1 MGELPTGRVEE
12 LPTGGLA
19 DGLLASLLL
28 LSALSGMED
37 LVVFNKQILFPLK
50 LLRLDP
56 KLTSQL
62 RWPNL
67 IQRCYNVIWLP
78 GCICDFYNFPYYKLT
93 FWGYSTWFACS
104 TSGFWTGFLD
114 IVYVLPRTVP
124 DTAHCRGY
132 LHSLES
138 LKLFLPRCFM
148 VRIKNI
154 HNIDASV
161 LQWWQ
166 IILSIY
172 QHSGIPLCSVTKEGT
187 WRNTCH
193 FRG

>member
-1 MGELPTGRVEE
+1 MMSVSYIFFELARLAEGRVAELTTGLPGLSGLLVSGIMGELPTGRVEE

-93 FWGYSTWFACS
+93 F
-104 TSGFWTGFLD
+104 
-114 IVYVLPRTVP
+114 
-124 DTAHCRGY
+124 
-132 LHSLES
+132 
-138 LKLFLPRCFM
+138 
-148 VRIKNI
+148 
-154 HNIDASV
+154 
-161 LQWWQ
+161 
-166 IILSIY
+166 
-172 QHSGIPLCSVTKEGT
+172 
-187 WRNTCH
+187 
-193 FRG
+193 